1 MIPIYPNC
9 FYIESL
15 QYQIQYSS
23 TSKLFTEY
31 SSCQAA
37 YDAGLRKD
45 GVYYITNAGY
55 HYCVLS
61 NSLQCTNGGY
71 TLVMRTDG
79 SLVCLCFIVNT
90 EYPFNVN
97 ISLLTEICIFR

>member
-1 MIPIYPNC
+1 MSYKTPVADSN
-9 FYIESL
+9 L
-15 QYQIQYSS
+15 LNVYSYTTIS
-23 TSKLFTEY
+23 ISNTVSNASKLFTEY

-61 NSLQCTNGGY
+61 NSLQCSTGGY

-79 SLVCLCFIVNT
+79 SLV
-90 EYPFNVN
+90 
-97 ISLLTEICIFR
+97 